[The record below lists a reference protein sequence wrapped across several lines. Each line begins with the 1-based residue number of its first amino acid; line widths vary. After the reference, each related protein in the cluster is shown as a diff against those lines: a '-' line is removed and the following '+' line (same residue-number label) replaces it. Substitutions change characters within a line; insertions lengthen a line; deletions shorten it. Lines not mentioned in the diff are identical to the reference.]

1 MKKGEKLKNRIA
13 LLALGIAGALAVTTG
28 IAAPAFAAG
37 SNHAVVAVHSTK
49 ATTSTSTTKY
59 DDQDVVAL
67 LVFGTG
73 PIATKYPALAKSLN
87 DQRTAATG
95 TTAQI
100 AAFTKQLKSVDP
112 QFHKIVTLGVQ
123 ANDPY
128 ASQQALAQ
136 LDADITTWYKQQKVT
151 FQKSAAAR
159 PDGVVWL
166 RQTVVV
172 ATTVAGGWQ
181 AVVFT
186 TVGGFAE
193 AVVVVAIVPAA
204 VSYQFQYS
212 HADKLEV
219 SNWAANLSGT
229 LG

>member
-1 MKKGEKLKNRIA
+1 MKNRIA
-13 LLALGIAGALAVTTG
+13 LLALGVAGALTVTTG
-28 IAAPAFAAG
+28 VAAPAFAT
-37 SNHAVVAVHSTK
+37 SLNHNVVAVQTSKATSPK
-49 ATTSTSTTKY
+49 ATTTY
-59 DDQDVVAL
+59 GDQDVVAL

-73 PIATKYPALAKSLN
+73 PIAAKYPALAKSLN

-100 AAFTKQLKSVDP
+100 SQFTNQLLSVDP
-112 QFHKIVTLGVQ
+112 KFHQLVTLGVQ
-123 ANDPY
+123 SHDPY
-128 ASQQALAQ
+128 AAQQALAR
-136 LDADITTWYKQQKVT
+136 LDVDITTWYKQQDVT

-159 PDGVVWL
+159 PDGTIWL
-166 RQTVVV
+166 KQTVAV

-193 AVVVVAIVPAA
+193 AVIVVAIVPAA
-204 VSYQFQYS
+204 VSYQFEYS
-212 HADKLEV
+212 HADKIEV